1 MSVKWPALCLNYQ
14 LLGARYADER
24 DVGGMGRGRQR
35 RERGKEELSVKRRG
49 GGGGGGGGEGE
60 GEEILKG
67 GWMEGWGMRGTGGMS
82 ERDRAA

>member
-1 MSVKWPALCLNYQ
+1 MLMRGTW
-14 LLGARYADER
+14 
-24 DVGGMGRGRQR
+24 VGWGGGDKG
-35 RERGKEELSVKRRG
+35 ENGGKEELSVKRR

>member
-1 MSVKWPALCLNYQ
+1 MLMRGTW
-14 LLGARYADER
+14 
-24 DVGGMGRGRQR
+24 VGCWDGETKVEKGR
-35 RERGKEELSVKRRG
+35 KEKLRVKRREG
-49 GGGGGGGGEGE
+49 REGE

>member
-1 MSVKWPALCLNYQ
+1 
-14 LLGARYADER
+14 
-24 DVGGMGRGRQR
+24 MGRKEKLRIKR
-35 RERGKEELSVKRRG
+35 REGR
-49 GGGGGGGGEGE
+49 EGE

>member
-1 MSVKWPALCLNYQ
+1 MLMRGTW
-14 LLGARYADER
+14 
-24 DVGGMGRGRQR
+24 VGWGGGDKG
-35 RERGKEELSVKRRG
+35 ENGGKELSVKRR
-49 GGGGGGGGEGE
+49 GGGGGEGE

>member
-1 MSVKWPALCLNYQ
+1 MLMRGTW
-14 LLGARYADER
+14 
-24 DVGGMGRGRQR
+24 VGWGEGRQR
-35 RERGKEELSVKRRG
+35 GRMGRKEKFRGKRREEGR
-49 GGGGGGGGEGE
+49 EGE